1 MVAGEDLFEQ
11 LGRGAGCDGVGSN
24 EGVRVAVADDL
35 QVQVIRGLSA
45 GEHRVQLL
53 PGLLSCGQAMHG
65 VGGDAL
71 GAVDGGGVAKAGRGL
86 NVVGGEP
93 CGEVAVAVSDGQV
106 AAATYSSDG
115 QRSPFL
121 TQSLDTRRSGPVGDP
136 SREGGLRCG
145 GDVADMNAAMIKVAV
160 ERLWFAFVESE

>member
-1 MVAGEDLFEQ
+1 VVAGEDLFEQ

-115 QRSPFL
+115 PAVSILDPVVGHEAESPV
-121 TQSLDTRRSGPVGDP
+121 VGA
-136 SREGGLRCG
+136 
-145 GDVADMNAAMIKVAV
+145 GDDHVADTGLVPVRQAHFAAAGWLP
-160 ERLWFAFVESE
+160 RT